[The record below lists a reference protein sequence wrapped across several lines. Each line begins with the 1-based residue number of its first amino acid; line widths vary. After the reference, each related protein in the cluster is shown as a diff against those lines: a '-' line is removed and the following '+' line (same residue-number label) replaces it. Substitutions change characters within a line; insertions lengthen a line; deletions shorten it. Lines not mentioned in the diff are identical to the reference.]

1 VLIVLIILLGTMMIG
16 VPLALSMGAAGL
28 FGLIDGNINITVMS
42 QQVYTGL
49 NSFTLIAIPLF
60 TFMGNL
66 MSSSGLTDKL
76 INFCNAIFGRFK
88 GGLGIASIAAGA
100 FFASIC
106 GAAVASTASL
116 GSILIPTLKKEG
128 YGAGFSGAIIAAA
141 GSLGPIIPP
150 SILLV
155 IYGSQT
161 GVSVGDLFIAGIIPG
176 LLMAALFVVVVVQR
190 AHTRHFPVHEKCSLR
205 QVGHSFADA
214 WSAILIPV
222 IVVVG
227 ITAGIFTVTESAGI
241 VVIYALIICLFKRV
255 PLSEIANGAESAV
268 KETASICF
276 VIAASSLLAW
286 VLTRGQL
293 PQNLVALIVSLNVS
307 KVLLLVF
314 INIFLIILGM
324 LMAPAAAM
332 IIAIPLLMPLAQQY
346 GINFIQFGL
355 IIVFNLNLGILTPPV
370 AVSLFMT
377 ARMSG
382 TSFATQ
388 VKEAFPFLLISFIVL
403 IIITYWEPFTTFLP
417 GLL

>member
-1 VLIVLIILLGTMMIG
+1 MILVLIILLGTMFLG
-16 VPLALSMGAAGL
+16 VPLALAMGSAGL
-28 FGLIDGNINITVMS
+28 FGLIDGGININVMS

-76 INFCNAIFGRFK
+76 INFCNAVFGRFK

-176 LLMAALFVVVVVQR
+176 LLMAALFVVVIIQR
-190 AHTRHFPVHEKCSLR
+190 AHTRNFPVHEKCSLG
-205 QVGHSFADA
+205 QVGRTFADA
-214 WSAILIPV
+214 WTAILIPV

-241 VVIYALIICLFKRV
+241 VVIYALVICLVKRV
-255 PLSEIANGAESAV
+255 PLGEIANGAESAV

-293 PQNLVALIVSLNVS
+293 PQNLVAFIVSLNVS
-307 KVLLLVF
+307 KVVLLIL

-382 TSFATQ
+382 TTFATQ

-417 GLL
+417 GIL